1 LPEAVGVLIRCP
13 DKEEKMKRFLKVA
26 ACLGLGSALLV
37 GCQKKTETTTET
49 SKTVEAP
56 ATPGATPAVS
66 ETTTTTTTSTASP
79 VPTKA
84 P

>member
-1 LPEAVGVLIRCP
+1 LAKAAGALIRCL
-13 DKEEKMKRFLKVA
+13 DKEERMKRFLKVA

-56 ATPGATPAVS
+56 ATPGATPAVA
-66 ETTTTTTTSTASP
+66 ETQTTTTTSTTTA
-79 VPTKA
+79 PTKA